1 MNGPQKPAHEIRLG
15 TIRATIW
22 RNEIEN
28 GVRFNT
34 TFSRIYRD
42 GDQWKATESFG
53 RDDLLVVAKAAD
65 EAHSWIFAQAR
76 EAAASQANNGTG
88 TGGSSGGGGGFAHG
102 PAPTQPTARQMS
114 FAPAGG
120 RTR

>member
-1 MNGPQKPAHEIRLG
+1 MNTPNKPAHEVRLG

-28 GVRFNT
+28 GVRYNT
-34 TFSRIYRD
+34 TFTRIYRD

-53 RDDLLVVAKAAD
+53 RDDLLAVAKAAD

-76 EAAASQANNGTG
+76 EGAAAQAGNGGG
-88 TGGSSGGGGGFAHG
+88 TGGGSG
-102 PAPTQPTARQMS
+102 PAASPGAAPARQTS
-114 FAPAGG
+114 FTTPASA